1 MFENSSIDCKNKM
14 MNKGVS
20 FNKKISILL
29 IIMLIS
35 SFLCGCGEKYDMPY
49 ELHNEISIFDVG
61 QMDEEAGTYPM
72 FAEDL
77 CIVSG
82 NVNEANVNLETA
94 QVGAIFDIND
104 KSALIAKNP
113 LEQVHPASLTKI
125 MTALVA
131 LKYAPTDQMLVAS
144 ENVVIT
150 EAGAQLCGIK
160 PGDTMTLDQ
169 ALHVLL
175 IYSAN
180 DVAIMIAEGIAGSVD
195 NFCDLMNEEALSIG
209 ATNSHFLNP
218 NGLTEEGH
226 YVTAY
231 DMYLIFKEALK
242 YGLFNEIIQMS
253 SYETVYY
260 DSNGNQKELSV
271 ESTNSYVKNNSTY
284 NGPITIIGGK
294 TGTTAAA
301 GHCLILYVRDPNGNP
316 YVSVIMNADSTESL
330 YTYMND
336 LLNYISS

>member
-1 MFENSSIDCKNKM
+1 MQIFDYISKDKLI
-14 MNKGVS
+14 NKGVG
-20 FNKKISILL
+20 FKRKISILL
-29 IIMLIS
+29 IIMLA
-35 SFLCGCGEKYDMPY
+35 SFSLCGCGDKYDMPY
-49 ELHNEISIFDVG
+49 SLHNEVSVYDVG
-61 QMDEEAGTYPM
+61 QMDEEAGTFPM

-77 CIVSG
+77 CVVSG
-82 NVNEANVNLETA
+82 NVNEADLNLENS
-94 QVGAIFDIND
+94 QVGAVFDIND
-104 KSALIAKNP
+104 KTSLYAKNP
-113 LEQVHPASLTKI
+113 LTQVHPASLTKI

-144 ENVVIT
+144 DNVVIT
-150 EAGAQLCGIK
+150 EPGAQLCGLK
-160 PGDTMTLDQ
+160 PGDSMTLDQ
-169 ALHVLL
+169 AIHILL

-180 DVAIMIAEGIAGSVD
+180 DVAVLIAEGIAGSVD

-226 YVTAY
+226 FVTAY

-242 YGLFNEIIQMS
+242 YSLFNEVIQMS
-253 SYETVYY
+253 TYETVYY

-271 ESTNSYVKNNSTY
+271 ESTNAYVKDGTTY
-284 NGPITIIGGK
+284 NGPVTVIGGK

-301 GHCLILYVRDPNGNP
+301 GHCLILYVRDANGNP
-316 YVSVIMNADSTESL
+316 YVSVIMNADSTENL
-330 YTYMND
+330 YLYMNE